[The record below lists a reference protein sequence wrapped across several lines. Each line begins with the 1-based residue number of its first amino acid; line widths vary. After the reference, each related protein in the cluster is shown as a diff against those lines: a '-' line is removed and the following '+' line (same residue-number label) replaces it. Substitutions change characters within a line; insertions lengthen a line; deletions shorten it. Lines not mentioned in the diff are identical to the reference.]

1 MTKSEARD
9 NKWPATAQRYV
20 MTGAAIGLYFGYF
33 FRPAREPSLMLI
45 FGLSAAVVVVTLLLK
60 RPPLADIPRVAVS
73 TFLKYSLLLA
83 VLEGRHLA
91 YDLGGRWATMAMTG
105 ATGALA
111 GLWFALEKRR
121 GSR

>member
-20 MTGAAIGLYFGYF
+20 MTGAAIGFYFGYF
-33 FRPAREPSLMLI
+33 FRPAREPSLLFI
-45 FGLSAAVVVVTLLLK
+45 FGLSLVIVAVTLLLK
-60 RPPLADIPRVAVS
+60 RPPLADIPRMAIS
-73 TFLKYSLLLA
+73 TFLKYSLLL
-83 VLEGRHLA
+83 VILEGRHLV
-91 YDLGGRWATMAMTG
+91 YDWGGRWATIATTG

-111 GLWFALEKRR
+111 GLWLAYEKRR